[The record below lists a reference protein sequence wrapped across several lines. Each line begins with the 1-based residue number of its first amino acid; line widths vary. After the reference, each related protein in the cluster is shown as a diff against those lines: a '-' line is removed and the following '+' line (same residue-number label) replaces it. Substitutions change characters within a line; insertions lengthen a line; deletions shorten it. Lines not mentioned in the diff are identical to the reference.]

1 MHRWWRRTFCL
12 LFGWG
17 GGGQQPNRP
26 ARSRPLHYR
35 VRPLGG
41 ATALPAPCGAA
52 APAPG
57 TERPPAPLQWGGVF
71 IVGVSWL
78 MAPWEGYRA
87 PKSGAALPLLLPPV
101 GIVAVLALPFDA
113 AVIGLGMLSPSAG
126 WAHPKVAPSI
136 PRTARCFSAVS
147 PPVLLDHPPVPVCH
161 SPFPFCHPLIPLC
174 HPPTPTCPPPPPS
187 PCATLSLPSDTQTL
201 GDTHLPGPE
210 GPPPDAPT
218 QVGRRAFCWLCSC
231 SLRPFGALPVARTAQ
246 RDTPAAPPPIGSQPD
261 APLELHAEG
270 PPGGTAGIGM
280 GHRGGQRSPSTSYVH
295 ISLLP
300 LLFFFISP
308 PPLSLSSCSLIS
320 C

>member
-147 PPVLLDHPPVPVCH
+147 PPVLLDHPPVLVCH
-161 SPFPFCHPLIPLC
+161 SPFPFCHPLVPLC
-174 HPPTPTCPPPPPS
+174 HPPTPTCPPSPPHPLVPPS
-187 PCATLSLPSDTQTL
+187 HCPQAPKPWGIPTFQAPKDPPQMLPPRLGAGHFAGFAPAVSVPLGLSLLQGQHNAT
-201 GDTHLPGPE
+201 
-210 GPPPDAPT
+210 PP
-218 QVGRRAFCWLCSC
+218 Q
-231 SLRPFGALPVARTAQ
+231 
-246 RDTPAAPPPIGSQPD
+246 
-261 APLELHAEG
+261 H
-270 PPGGTAGIGM
+270 
-280 GHRGGQRSPSTSYVH
+280 
-295 ISLLP
+295 LLP
-300 LLFFFISP
+300 LGP
-308 PPLSLSSCSLIS
+308 SLMLPWSCMQRAHPVAQQG
-320 C
+320 

>member
-17 GGGQQPNRP
+17 GGG
-26 ARSRPLHYR
+26 
-35 VRPLGG
+35 
-41 ATALPAPCGAA
+41 GAA
-52 APAPG
+52 QPPCAQPAVALSRTAARGRHRPSSALRGRCPRARHRAAPG
-57 TERPPAPLQWGGVF
+57 PAAVGGGVF

-113 AVIGLGMLSPSAG
+113 AVIDLGMLSPSAG

-161 SPFPFCHPLIPLC
+161 SPFPFCHPLVPLC
-174 HPPTPTCPPPPPS
+174 HPPTPTCPPS
-187 PCATLSLPSDTQTL
+187 PCATLSLPSGTQTL

-231 SLRPFGALPVARTAQ
+231 GLRPFGALSVARTAQ

-308 PPLSLSSCSLIS
+308 PPPPSL
-320 C
+320 

>member
-1 MHRWWRRTFCL
+1 MVAQNL
-12 LFGWG
+12 LSPLWL

-147 PPVLLDHPPVPVCH
+147 PPVLLNHPPVPVCH
-161 SPFPFCHPLIPLC
+161 SPFPFCHPLVPLC

-187 PCATLSLPSDTQTL
+187 PCATLSLPSGTQTL

-210 GPPPDAPT
+210 GPPP
-218 QVGRRAFCWLCSC
+218 RCSHPGWAQGI
-231 SLRPFGALPVARTAQ
+231 LLALLLQ
-246 RDTPAAPPPIGSQPD
+246 
-261 APLELHAEG
+261 
-270 PPGGTAGIGM
+270 
-280 GHRGGQRSPSTSYVH
+280 SPSLWGSPCCKDSTTRHPRSTSSHWV
-295 ISLLP
+295 P
-300 LLFFFISP
+300 A
-308 PPLSLSSCSLIS
+308 
-320 C
+320 